1 MAGRGLNESG
11 RAVNS
16 MPPLTLSALLHAADG
31 GGVARRC
38 PDPPRRVTDNGR
50 QALRRR
56 IYNISHAPDLRV
68 VWRQSFNAFEHEP
81 PHSLVEG
88 DRLCQWLAPQQWP
101 FCKALAAAK
110 GTRAQATGARA
121 AAPVTRRTNELLLVS
136 MPCAFTDDGTNYRGA
151 LYDGT
156 RVLNAQHRAA
166 TPRFA
171 RGDLRRYDVAAVAL
185 TPYGHLADAHFY
197 ASTAAWVLQLL
208 ELLPQS
214 VPILV
219 ARSKKVWGL
228 FEQMGLPMERLHT
241 LPVGGAA
248 YADRLLSL
256 VTIPFGALEPLG
268 AEAMQRVRA
277 RLQRLS
283 RPPGPMPVPP
293 DAGEVPSGGPRA
305 VIYLSRAR
313 QHPRRSL
320 SNRASLLAALTAA
333 VRPRRWSL
341 EVFDG
346 GGKGGKGKGGG
357 RSGSG
362 WTLAETA
369 HYFSRAGLLVGPH
382 GGAFLNMVYC
392 RAGTPI
398 VEIGWRGTKG
408 PMAFPS
414 YYHTLSRR
422 LGLELWVVLGRG
434 AYDRPIEVSVDE
446 VDGLVQRL
454 MDRHR

>member
-1 MAGRGLNESG
+1 
-11 RAVNS
+11 

-101 FCKALAAAK
+101 FCKVLAAAK
-110 GTRAQATGARA
+110 GMRAQATGARA
-121 AAPVTRRTNELLLVS
+121 ATPVTRRTNELLLVS

-256 VTIPFGALEPLG
+256 VTTPFGALEPLG

-293 DAGEVPSGGPRA
+293 DAGEAPGPRA
-305 VIYLSRAR
+305 VIYSRRAAAPAQIALQPRVAAR
-313 QHPRRSL
+313 C
-320 SNRASLLAALTAA
+320 ADGDGAAEGMEF
-333 VRPRRWSL
+333 

-346 GGKGGKGKGGG
+346 GGKGGKGKGVDRRPDPAETPPPRRGPAG
-357 RSGSG
+357 RS
-362 WTLAETA
+362 A
-369 HYFSRAGLLVGPH
+369 R
-382 GGAFLNMVYC
+382 
-392 RAGTPI
+392 
-398 VEIGWRGTKG
+398 
-408 PMAFPS
+408 
-414 YYHTLSRR
+414 RR
-422 LGLELWVVLGRG
+422 LPQHGALPGR
-434 AYDRPIEVSVDE
+434 
-446 VDGLVQRL
+446 
-454 MDRHR
+454 